1 MGATFQ
7 RWKTKHDMKADVEVI
22 VGTLSHSATVLF
34 NKPFLWW
41 HIVGPQQSCSFLQY
55 GPRASGATCGSLIHH
70 PSSANTS
77 CQKKKSMTHFLQIF
91 TFLPLPPALNH
102 LLIEFPSCAETSKLF
117 VRRVRYSN
125 HLRGSS
131 QRPSRPLMFI
141 MSVSLSSALQ
151 RCAVCFYKGVRIWM
165 GAWVLVWCSG
175 EEGSRTKYAFH

>member
-1 MGATFQ
+1 
-7 RWKTKHDMKADVEVI
+7 MKADVEVI
-22 VGTLSHSATVLF
+22 VGKLSHSAMVLF

-55 GPRASGATCGSLIHH
+55 GPGLQGQHVGVWSTAHH
-70 PSSANTS
+70 QQNTS
-77 CQKKKSMTHFLQIF
+77 WQKMMTHFLQIF

-102 LLIEFPSCAETSKLF
+102 LVIEFTSCAETSKLF
-117 VRRVRYSN
+117 VHRVRYSN
-125 HLRGSS
+125 HLKGSS

-165 GAWVLVWCSG
+165 GAWVLVWCRG